1 MRTVKQVSDLTGISV
16 RMLHYYDEIG
26 LLKPTLT
33 TEAKYRLYDDEA
45 LETLQQILFFKELDI
60 PLKEVKKLI
69 DNPRF
74 DRSKVLEN
82 QKKLLILKR
91 NRLND
96 LIKLI
101 NRTIKGE
108 SEMSFKEFDM
118 SEYFNVLEEFK
129 KDEDKIIKVYG
140 SMDKYDE
147 MIEKIRSKEDEIADM
162 AIKEYGSIEKY
173 AKAVKQNLNS
183 DLLILSE
190 QYAAFKKE
198 LLEDTNPELA
208 RLFKKLLEDLRKGT
222 SSKEIQVIA
231 DAITKTVKKNY
242 KIFEDEIGD
251 EHWFYMIK
259 LFLINEEWIKDVDN
273 KYGIGA
279 SKFIGQVLEINLGGK
294 KPKIET
300 LYDNLVSDLTKDPS
314 SSEIQKIIEEIAYET
329 DKSNK
334 IYKID
339 QGENHWAYMSD
350 LYLTNSLWIKVT
362 DDKYGDGTSIFIG
375 KALKVYADKCKN

>member
-74 DRSKVLEN
+74 NRSKVLEN

-118 SEYFNVLEEFK
+118 SEYFNVLDEFK

-339 QGENHWAYMSD
+339 QGENHWAYTSD

>member
-108 SEMSFKEFDM
+108 REMSFKEFDM

-198 LLEDTNPELA
+198 LLDDTNLELA
-208 RLFKKLLEDLRKGT
+208 RLFEKLSEDLRKDT

-231 DAITKTVKKNY
+231 DAITKTVKKDY

-300 LYDNLVSDLTKDPS
+300 LYDNLVLDLTKVPS

-350 LYLTNSLWIKVT
+350 LYLNNDIWIKVT
-362 DDKYGDGTSIFIG
+362 DDKYGEGRSRFIG
-375 KALKVYADKCKN
+375 EAFKVYADKCKN

>member
-108 SEMSFKEFDM
+108 REMSFKEFDM

-208 RLFKKLLEDLRKGT
+208 RLFEKLSEDLRKDT

-231 DAITKTVKKNY
+231 DAITKTVKKDY

-300 LYDNLVSDLTKDPS
+300 LYDNLVLDLTKDPS

-350 LYLTNSLWIKVT
+350 LYLNNDIWIKVT
-362 DDKYGDGTSIFIG
+362 DDKYGEGRSRFIG
-375 KALKVYADKCKN
+375 EAFKVYADKCKN

>member
-1 MRTVKQVSDLTGISV
+1 M
-16 RMLHYYDEIG
+16 
-26 LLKPTLT
+26 LKPTLS

-129 KDEDKIIKVYG
+129 KDEDKIIKVYS

-147 MIEKIRSKEDEIADM
+147 MIEKIRSKED
-162 AIKEYGSIEKY
+162 
-173 AKAVKQNLNS
+173 
-183 DLLILSE
+183 
-190 QYAAFKKE
+190 
-198 LLEDTNPELA
+198 
-208 RLFKKLLEDLRKGT
+208 
-222 SSKEIQVIA
+222 
-231 DAITKTVKKNY
+231 
-242 KIFEDEIGD
+242 
-251 EHWFYMIK
+251 
-259 LFLINEEWIKDVDN
+259 
-273 KYGIGA
+273 
-279 SKFIGQVLEINLGGK
+279 
-294 KPKIET
+294 
-300 LYDNLVSDLTKDPS
+300 
-314 SSEIQKIIEEIAYET
+314 
-329 DKSNK
+329 
-334 IYKID
+334 
-339 QGENHWAYMSD
+339 
-350 LYLTNSLWIKVT
+350 
-362 DDKYGDGTSIFIG
+362 
-375 KALKVYADKCKN
+375 

>member
-1 MRTVKQVSDLTGISV
+1 MKTRCRQSF
-16 RMLHYYDEIG
+16 
-26 LLKPTLT
+26 LLKPTLS

-45 LETLQQILFFKELDI
+45 LETLQQILFFKEIDI

-108 SEMSFKEFDM
+108 REMSFKEFDM

-198 LLEDTNPELA
+198 LLDDTNLELA
-208 RLFKKLLEDLRKGT
+208 RLFKKLSEDLRKDT

-231 DAITKTVKKNY
+231 YAITKTVKKDY

-259 LFLINEEWIKDVDN
+259 LFLINEEWIK
-273 KYGIGA
+273 
-279 SKFIGQVLEINLGGK
+279 
-294 KPKIET
+294 
-300 LYDNLVSDLTKDPS
+300 
-314 SSEIQKIIEEIAYET
+314 
-329 DKSNK
+329 
-334 IYKID
+334 
-339 QGENHWAYMSD
+339 
-350 LYLTNSLWIKVT
+350 VT
-362 DDKYGDGTSIFIG
+362 DDKYGEGTSRFIG
-375 KALKVYADKCKN
+375 EAFKVYADKCKN

>member
-108 SEMSFKEFDM
+108 REMSFKEFDM

-198 LLEDTNPELA
+198 LLDDTNLELA
-208 RLFKKLLEDLRKGT
+208 RLFKKLSEDLRKDT

-231 DAITKTVKKNY
+231 DAITKTVKKDY

-259 LFLINEEWIKDVDN
+259 LFLINEEWIK
-273 KYGIGA
+273 
-279 SKFIGQVLEINLGGK
+279 
-294 KPKIET
+294 
-300 LYDNLVSDLTKDPS
+300 
-314 SSEIQKIIEEIAYET
+314 
-329 DKSNK
+329 
-334 IYKID
+334 
-339 QGENHWAYMSD
+339 
-350 LYLTNSLWIKVT
+350 VT
-362 DDKYGDGTSIFIG
+362 DDKYGEGTSRFIG
-375 KALKVYADKCKN
+375 EAFKVYADKCKN

>member
-74 DRSKVLEN
+74 NRSKVLEN

-118 SEYFNVLEEFK
+118 SEYFNVLDEFK

-208 RLFKKLLEDLRKGT
+208 RLFKKLLEDLKKGT

-314 SSEIQKIIEEIAYET
+314 SSEIQKIINEIAYET

-350 LYLTNSLWIKVT
+350 LYLNNDIWIKVT
-362 DDKYGDGTSIFIG
+362 DDKYGEGTSRFIG
-375 KALKVYADKCKN
+375 EAFKVYADKRKN

>member
-1 MRTVKQVSDLTGISV
+1 
-16 RMLHYYDEIG
+16 
-26 LLKPTLT
+26 
-33 TEAKYRLYDDEA
+33 
-45 LETLQQILFFKELDI
+45 
-60 PLKEVKKLI
+60 
-69 DNPRF
+69 
-74 DRSKVLEN
+74 
-82 QKKLLILKR
+82 
-91 NRLND
+91 
-96 LIKLI
+96 
-101 NRTIKGE
+101 
-108 SEMSFKEFDM
+108 MSFKEFDM

-129 KDEDKIIKVYG
+129 NDEDKIIKVYG
-140 SMDKYDE
+140 NMDKYDE
-147 MIEKIRSKEDEIADM
+147 LIEKIRSKEDEIANM

-183 DLLILSE
+183 DILSLSE
-190 QYAAFKKE
+190 QYASFKKD
-198 LLEDTNPELA
+198 LLEDRNPELA
-208 RLFKKLLEDLRKGT
+208 RSFKKLSEDLRKDT

-231 DAITKTVKKNY
+231 DTISKTIKRDY

-259 LFLINEEWIKDVDN
+259 LFLINEEWIKDVDS

-279 SKFIGQVLEINLGGK
+279 SKFIGQALEINLGGK

-300 LYDNLVSDLTKDPS
+300 LYDNLVSDLTKDPL

-350 LYLTNSLWIKVT
+350 LYLNNSLWIKVT
-362 DDKYGDGTSIFIG
+362 DDKYGDGTSRFIG
-375 KALKVYADKCKN
+375 KAFKAYADKCKN

>member
-108 SEMSFKEFDM
+108 REMSFKEFDM

-198 LLEDTNPELA
+198 LLDDTNLELA
-208 RLFKKLLEDLRKGT
+208 RLFEKLSEDLRKDT

-231 DAITKTVKKNY
+231 DAITKTVKKDY

-300 LYDNLVSDLTKDPS
+300 LYDNLVLDLTKDPS

-350 LYLTNSLWIKVT
+350 LYLNNDIWIKVT
-362 DDKYGDGTSIFIG
+362 DDKYGEGTSRFIG
-375 KALKVYADKCKN
+375 EAFKVYADKCKN

>member
-108 SEMSFKEFDM
+108 REMSFKEFDM

-198 LLEDTNPELA
+198 LLDDTNLELA
-208 RLFKKLLEDLRKGT
+208 RLFEKLVEDLRKDT

-231 DAITKTVKKNY
+231 DAITKTVKKDY

-279 SKFIGQVLEINLGGK
+279 SKFIG
-294 KPKIET
+294 
-300 LYDNLVSDLTKDPS
+300 
-314 SSEIQKIIEEIAYET
+314 
-329 DKSNK
+329 
-334 IYKID
+334 
-339 QGENHWAYMSD
+339 
-350 LYLTNSLWIKVT
+350 
-362 DDKYGDGTSIFIG
+362 
-375 KALKVYADKCKN
+375 

>member
-118 SEYFNVLEEFK
+118 SEYFNVLDEFK

-147 MIEKIRSKEDEIADM
+147 MIEKIRSKEDEIANM

-208 RLFKKLLEDLRKGT
+208 RLFKKLSEDLRKDI

-231 DAITKTVKKNY
+231 DAITKTVRKDY
-242 KIFEDEIGD
+242 KIFEDEIGY

-259 LFLINEEWIKDVDN
+259 LFLINEEWIKDVDS
-273 KYGIGA
+273 KYGIGS

-300 LYDNLVSDLTKDPS
+300 LYDNLVSDLTKDPL
-314 SSEIQKIIEEIAYET
+314 SSEIQNIINEIAYET

-339 QGENHWAYMSD
+339 QGENHGAYMSD
-350 LYLTNSLWIKVT
+350 LYLNNDMWIKVT
-362 DDKYGDGTSIFIG
+362 DDKYGEGTSRFIG
-375 KALKVYADKCKN
+375 EAFKVYADKCKN

>member
-108 SEMSFKEFDM
+108 REMSFKEFDM

-198 LLEDTNPELA
+198 LLDDTNLELA
-208 RLFKKLLEDLRKGT
+208 RLFEKLSEDLRKDT

-231 DAITKTVKKNY
+231 DAITKTVKKDY

-300 LYDNLVSDLTKDPS
+300 LYDNLVLDLTKDPS

-350 LYLTNSLWIKVT
+350 LYLNNDIWIKVT
-362 DDKYGDGTSIFIG
+362 DDKYGEGRSRFIG
-375 KALKVYADKCKN
+375 EAFKVYADKCKN

>member
-101 NRTIKGE
+101 NRTIEGE

-118 SEYFNVLEEFK
+118 SEYFNVLDEFK

-147 MIEKIRSKEDEIADM
+147 MIEKIRSKEDEIANM

-208 RLFKKLLEDLRKGT
+208 RLFKKLSEDLRKDI

-231 DAITKTVKKNY
+231 DAITKTVKKDY

-259 LFLINEEWIKDVDN
+259 LFLINEEWIKDVDS
-273 KYGIGA
+273 KYGIGS
-279 SKFIGQVLEINLGGK
+279 SKFMGQVLEINLGGK

-300 LYDNLVSDLTKDPS
+300 LYDNLVSDLTKDPL
-314 SSEIQKIIEEIAYET
+314 SSEIQNIIDEIAYET

-350 LYLTNSLWIKVT
+350 LYLNNDMWIKVT
-362 DDKYGDGTSIFIG
+362 DDKYGEGTSRFIG
-375 KALKVYADKCKN
+375 EAFKVYADKCKN

>member
-74 DRSKVLEN
+74 NRSKVLEN